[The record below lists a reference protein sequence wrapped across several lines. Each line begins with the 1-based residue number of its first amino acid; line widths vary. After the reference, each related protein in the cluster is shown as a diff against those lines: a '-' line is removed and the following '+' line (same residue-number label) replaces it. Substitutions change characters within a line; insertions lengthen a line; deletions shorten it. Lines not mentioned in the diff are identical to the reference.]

1 MDVTSILEE
10 YRHWQRFSRQEKLDQ
25 EHRGAVQKLAKSGA
39 MATRMAASYKSMA
52 ERVAA
57 EGACYRTLFSRR
69 QDNGEE
75 LACEGWLFVRRVI
88 AEGGTTR
95 VRASL
100 LETFTLEHGAITP
113 GSMPATAVTLEIF
126 DELLVKNTMQLGCRV
141 DRSDDDRDTRFIT
154 FVDAVRGDLKA
165 HL

>member
-10 YRHWQRFSRQEKLDQ
+10 YRHWQRFSKQEKLDQ

-39 MATRMAASYKSMA
+39 MATRMTASYKSMA
-52 ERVAA
+52 ERASS

-69 QDNGEE
+69 KDNGEE

-95 VRASL
+95 VRATL
-100 LETFTLEHGAITP
+100 LETFTLEEGAITP
-113 GSMPATAVTLEIF
+113 GDKPATGVTLEIF

-154 FVDAVRGDLKA
+154 FVDIVRGDLKP